1 MAHTKASGVTKGNR
15 DAVAKRLGV
24 KVFSGQKVLPGSI
37 LVRQRGTRYFSGLGT
52 KLGADDTLYATKEGL
67 VKFIQKLGK
76 KYLIVE

>member
-24 KVFSGQKVLPGSI
+24 KIFSGQKVSPGSI
-37 LVRQRGTRYFSGLGT
+37 LVRQRGTIYRPGLGT
-52 KLGADDTLYATKEGL
+52 KLGADDTVYAAREGV

-76 KYLIVE
+76 KYLTVE